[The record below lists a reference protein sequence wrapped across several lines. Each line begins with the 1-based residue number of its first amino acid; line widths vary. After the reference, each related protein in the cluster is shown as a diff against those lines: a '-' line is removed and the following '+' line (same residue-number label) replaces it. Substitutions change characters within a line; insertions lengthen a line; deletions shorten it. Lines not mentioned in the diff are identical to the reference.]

1 MKAQRIALATIVAV
15 VLMSAA
21 TGAQWLN
28 HTTLSSLPA

>member
-1 MKAQRIALATIVAV
+1 MALATIVAV

-28 HTTLSSLPA
+28 QPTPGHSAPA